1 MEIGG
6 VGLMTDVSVDAM
18 YAVLVEA
25 YEHCRGRGAD
35 ELKLYKRGN
44 QVGIEG
50 YFYITLYHTGWS
62 ADGVVSGLPA
72 KILKYIKRRAK
83 TYLDDEVSKL

>member
-1 MEIGG
+1 MGIGG
-6 VGLMTDVSVDAM
+6 VEMRTDVSVDDM

-25 YEHCRGRGAD
+25 YEHCRGRGDD

-62 ADGVVSGLPA
+62 VDGVVSGLPA
-72 KILKYIKRRAK
+72 KILKYVKRSTK
-83 TYLDDEVSKL
+83 THLDDEVSKL

>member
-6 VGLMTDVSVDAM
+6 VEMRTDVSADDM

-25 YEHCRGRGAD
+25 YKHLRGRGDD
-35 ELKLYKRGN
+35 ELKLYKRDN

-62 ADGVVSGLPA
+62 VDGVVSGLPA
-72 KILKYIKRRAK
+72 KILKYIKRRTK